1 MGIALL
7 IRFLTQLILIL
18 KFYLMQIR
26 YVVLAVLF
34 FSIAQ
39 SIAWI
44 QMNSPILWSSF
55 NKYKS
60 ILILLGIPVTWM
72 FMTATRYAV
81 TGFDGDLWP
90 GRILSFVSGIITFT
104 ALTWFFKGEAVNM
117 KTAVCLVLAFAILII
132 QVFWK

>member
-1 MGIALL
+1 MEITSL
-7 IRFLTQLILIL
+7 IHFLTQLILIL

-39 SIAWI
+39 SIAWM

-55 NKYKS
+55 NKYKW